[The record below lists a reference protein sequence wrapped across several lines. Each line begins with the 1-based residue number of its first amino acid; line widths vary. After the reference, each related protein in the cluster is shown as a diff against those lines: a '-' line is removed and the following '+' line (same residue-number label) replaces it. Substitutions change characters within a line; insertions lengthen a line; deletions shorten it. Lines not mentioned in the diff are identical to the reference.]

1 KMYHKSNKEF
11 YGLPENDKLFI
22 TLEGIDGS
30 GKTSIA
36 KKLANF
42 YEENGKNVFL
52 TEEPTKL
59 IMDVKSLMEKDLDV
73 FSRIFI
79 FMADR
84 VEHIK
89 LIKEK
94 ISSGYIVICDRYV
107 DSTLAY
113 QGAILKNILNGNEN
127 AYNYMMNIYRPF
139 SLEPDKIIYLDV
151 DPRKGIERK
160 DKNKREYF
168 EKLEYLKEVRN
179 YYIYLSKIRNYI
191 VIDSNNSLENVWNEL
206 MKFI

>member
-1 KMYHKSNKEF
+1 MYHKSNKEF

-151 DPRKGIERK
+151 DPRKG
-160 DKNKREYF
+160 
-168 EKLEYLKEVRN
+168 
-179 YYIYLSKIRNYI
+179 
-191 VIDSNNSLENVWNEL
+191 
-206 MKFI
+206 

>member
-1 KMYHKSNKEF
+1 MYHKSNKEF

-94 ISSGYIVICDRYV
+94 ISSGFIVICDRYV

>member
-1 KMYHKSNKEF
+1 MYHKSNKEF

-113 QGAILKNILNGNEN
+113 QGAIIKNILNGNEN

>member
-1 KMYHKSNKEF
+1 MYHKSNKEF

-59 IMDVKSLMEKDLDV
+59 IMDVKSLIEKDLDV

>member
-1 KMYHKSNKEF
+1 MYHKSNKEF

>member
-1 KMYHKSNKEF
+1 MYHKSNKEF
-11 YGLPENDKLFI
+11 YCLPENDKLFI

>member
-1 KMYHKSNKEF
+1 
-11 YGLPENDKLFI
+11 
-22 TLEGIDGS
+22 
-30 GKTSIA
+30 
-36 KKLANF
+36 
-42 YEENGKNVFL
+42 
-52 TEEPTKL
+52 
-59 IMDVKSLMEKDLDV
+59 MEKDLDV

>member
-1 KMYHKSNKEF
+1 MYHKSNKEF

-139 SLEPDKIIYLDV
+139 SLEPDIIIYLDV

>member
-1 KMYHKSNKEF
+1 MYHKSNKEF

-168 EKLEYLKEVRN
+168 EQLEYLKEVRN

>member
-1 KMYHKSNKEF
+1 MYHKSNKEF

-94 ISSGYIVICDRYV
+94 ISSGFIVICDRYV

-151 DPRKGIERK
+151 DTRKGIERK